1 MNRFT
6 PVDNGLR
13 RSADAQTI
21 ASPGVSVACGRSR
34 VYQEGPLSQICKYL
48 KDEQGIETL
57 EWIAIGVL
65 ILGVAFAVYPGSLQ
79 TGLTTVVGNVTT
91 ALTGVTLTPAP

>member
-1 MNRFT
+1 
-6 PVDNGLR
+6 
-13 RSADAQTI
+13 
-21 ASPGVSVACGRSR
+21 
-34 VYQEGPLSQICKYL
+34 LSQICKYL

-79 TGLTTVVGNVTT
+79 TGLETVVANVTD
-91 ALTGVTLTPAP
+91 ALTGVVIVAP

>member
-1 MNRFT
+1 M
-6 PVDNGLR
+6 
-13 RSADAQTI
+13 
-21 ASPGVSVACGRSR
+21 
-34 VYQEGPLSQICKYL
+34 SQICKYL

-79 TGLTTVVGNVTT
+79 GGLTTVVGNVTA
-91 ALTGVTLTPAP
+91 ALTGVVIAAP

>member
-1 MNRFT
+1 MRK
-6 PVDNGLR
+6 
-13 RSADAQTI
+13 
-21 ASPGVSVACGRSR
+21 
-34 VYQEGPLSQICKYL
+34 ICQYL

-91 ALTGVTLTPAP
+91 ALTGVTLSGPVTEKKRFRRHGGSSTSPHGKGRFAC